1 MLLFSIPVHEKPE
14 VVLNQ
19 IENFKYFNPNSMVV
33 LHVSLGMSVVDYN
46 RLEVLL
52 EGLDLVYINPTRLQT
67 GWADGT
73 LFKAHLETMRFAIR
87 EGLAFTHFCLHASN
101 EMFVKAGL
109 EDWVKGFD
117 AGFDQVNEG
126 KNNPVYQQIDHF
138 KKDVFSSRI
147 LRRNGLKTVL
157 GSQVEGTF
165 YSRELVELII
175 ERLEG
180 FSLGELG
187 RFFSLGIDNVRTIR
201 PRIFRMIEVLL
212 RRLGFP
218 LRVTPF
224 CKEEVYFPTLVGDLV
239 GERMTRK
246 MSYCFI
252 NWHTNLTIKENEID
266 WIRENNIAAL
276 HQSKN
281 FRTSSNWSVFNYFTV
296 KRVDRDMNDDIRK
309 YTKQLEL

>member
-19 IENFKYFNPNSMVV
+19 IENFKYFNPNCIVV
-33 LHVSLGMSVVDYN
+33 LHVSLGMSVADYN
-46 RLEVLL
+46 RLEALL
-52 EGLDLVYINPTRLQT
+52 EDLDFVYINPTRLQT

-87 EGLAFTHFCLHASN
+87 EGIAFSHFCLHASN
-101 EMFVKAGL
+101 EMFVKTGL
-109 EDWVKGFD
+109 EDWVNGYD

-138 KKDVFSSRI
+138 KKDIFSSRI
-147 LRRNGLKTVL
+147 LRRNGLERVL

-175 ERLEG
+175 ERLAG
-180 FSLGELG
+180 HSLGELG
-187 RFFSLGIDNVRTIR
+187 RFFSLGEMSSGILRSKVF
-201 PRIFRMIEVLL
+201 RITEVVL
-212 RRLGFP
+212 RRLGFAK
-218 LRVTPF
+218 RITPF
-224 CKEEVYFPTLVGDLV
+224 CKEEVYFPTLVGDLL

-266 WIRENNIAAL
+266 WIRQNNIEAL
-276 HQSKN
+276 HESKN
-281 FRTSSNWSVFNYFTV
+281 FRTTTHLGAFNYFTV
-296 KRVDRDMNDDIRK
+296 KRVDRDISNPVRQYIMC
-309 YTKQLEL
+309 LE